1 MTYCPNCGAW
11 INDAPRVK
19 CHLDGTYCLA
29 AACNELYCS
38 KLRDQEQ
45 KEEEDKDEPTDLG

>member
-19 CHLDGTYCLA
+19 CHLDGRYCLA

-45 KEEEDKDEPTDLG
+45 KEEEEKDEPTDLG